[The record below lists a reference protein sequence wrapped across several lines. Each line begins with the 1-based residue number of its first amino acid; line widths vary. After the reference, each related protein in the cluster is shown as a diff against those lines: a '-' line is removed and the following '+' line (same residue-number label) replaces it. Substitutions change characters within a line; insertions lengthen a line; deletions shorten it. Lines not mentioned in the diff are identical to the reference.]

1 MSHMLHTF
9 FQGAALVVE
18 SMGDYSSDN
27 DEYNLRGT
35 IDTLASDVG
44 LLKVLIWL
52 MAPVAMELSKY
63 PQLMSSEPREAT
75 GFLER
80 LVNKSRTEQFAG
92 SALESALPM
101 DDEQVGVYLRWAL
114 SEADALLRNNAKTV
128 EALSEA
134 LAGGAAT
141 VGDCVAVL
149 EEW

>member
-1 MSHMLHTF
+1 
-9 FQGAALVVE
+9 
-18 SMGDYSSDN
+18 MGDYSSVN
-27 DEYNLRGT
+27 DEYNLKGNM
-35 IDTLASDVG
+35 DTLASDAG
-44 LLKVLIWL
+44 LLKVMIWL
-52 MAPVAMELSKY
+52 MAPVAMELSKH
-63 PQLMSSEPREAT
+63 PQLMSSEPREAM

-80 LVNKSRTEQFAG
+80 LVNKCRTEQFAG

-101 DDEQVGVYLRWAL
+101 DDEQMDVYLRWAL

-149 EEW
+149 EDW